1 MNHKVIRHNRWA
13 EGGQT
18 VTEYVLALSV
28 VVIAM
33 VAATAAFS
41 DNNGVFHR
49 TMRQLSRNVE
59 TLVAEPPENVRDL
72 GP

>member
-1 MNHKVIRHNRWA
+1 MNHKVVQRFLCEER
-13 EGGQT
+13 GQT
-18 VTEYVLALSV
+18 ITEYVLALSV

-33 VAATAAFS
+33 VAATVAFA
-41 DNNGVFHR
+41 DNNGMFHR